1 MALASGP
8 MLCYIAAMNAEHPG
22 ERIAKVIAR
31 AGRASRRDAERLIQE
46 GRVAVNGE
54 TLASPAR
61 NVTPQDVV
69 TVDGVPLAA
78 PARTRL
84 FRFHKPDRTI
94 TAARD
99 PEGRRTIYDVLPKE
113 LPRLMP
119 VGRLDWSSE
128 GLLLLTNDG
137 ELKRHLELPATAW
150 IRRYRVRA
158 FGDPPDAETIARL
171 AKGIT
176 IEGIAYDRIETAIE
190 RRQGGNVWL
199 SMSLREGKNREIRRV
214 LAHIG
219 LQVNRL
225 IRVSY
230 GPFLLGQLQPG
241 AVEEVPPKVIREQVG
256 GDFARAPERR

>member
-1 MALASGP
+1 MS
-8 MLCYIAAMNAEHPG
+8 EDHPG

-31 AGRASRRDAERLIQE
+31 AGRASRRDAERMIAE
-46 GRVAVNGE
+46 GRVSVNGE
-54 TLASPAR
+54 KLASPAR
-61 NVTPQDVV
+61 NVTPDDVV
-69 TVDGVPLAA
+69 VIDGVPLAA

-84 FRFHKPDRTI
+84 FRFHKPERTI

-99 PEGRRTIYDVLPKE
+99 PEGRQTIYDVLPKE

-158 FGDPPDAETIARL
+158 FGEPPGEATIALL
-171 AKGIT
+171 AKGISM
-176 IEGIAYDRIETAIE
+176 EGVSYGPIETLVE

-225 IRVSY
+225 IRVAY
-230 GPFLLGQLQPG
+230 GPFQLGQLRLG
-241 AVEEVPPKVIREQVG
+241 EVEEVAPKVIREQIG
-256 GDFARAPERR
+256 AGFAKPAPRR

>member
-1 MALASGP
+1 MSD
-8 MLCYIAAMNAEHPG
+8 EHPG

-31 AGRASRRDAERLIQE
+31 AGKASRRDAERLIAE
-46 GRVAVNGE
+46 GRVSVNGE
-54 TLASPAR
+54 KLTSAAR
-61 NVTPQDVV
+61 NVTPQD
-69 TVDGVPLAA
+69 TITIDGVPVGP

-84 FRFHKPDRTI
+84 FRFHKPDSTI

-99 PEGRRTIYDVLPKE
+99 PEGRRTIYDVLPRE
-113 LPRLMP
+113 LPRVMP

-158 FGDPPDAETIARL
+158 FGDPPNERTIAQL

-176 IEGIAYDRIETAIE
+176 VEGVHYDAIDTAIE
-190 RRQGGNVWL
+190 RQQGGNVWL
-199 SMSLREGKNREIRRV
+199 TMALREGKNREIRRV

-225 IRVSY
+225 IRTAY
-230 GPFLLGQLQPG
+230 GPFQLGHLAPG
-241 AVEEVPPKVIREQVG
+241 AVEEVPPKIVREQIG
-256 GDFARAPERR
+256 GDFAKPAPRH

>member
-1 MALASGP
+1 MPLAAGAP
-8 MLCYIAAMNAEHPG
+8 LCYMRAMDQEHPG

-31 AGRASRRDAERLIQE
+31 SGRASRRDAERLVAE
-46 GRVAVNGE
+46 GRVSVNGE
-54 TLASPAR
+54 VLSSPAR
-61 NVTPQDVV
+61 NVTAQDVV
-69 TVDGVPLAA
+69 AIDGVPLAA

-84 FRFHKPDRTI
+84 FRFHKPDRCI

-99 PEGRRTIYDVLPKE
+99 PEGRRTIYDVLPRE

-119 VGRLDWSSE
+119 VGRLDWNSE

-158 FGDPPDAETIARL
+158 FGDPPDAATIARL
-171 AKGIT
+171 SKGIE
-176 IEGIAYDRIETAIE
+176 IDGVRYDGIETAID

-199 SMSLREGKNREIRRV
+199 TMALREGKNREIRRV

-225 IRVSY
+225 IRVAY
-230 GPFLLGQLQPG
+230 GPFQLGQLRLG
-241 AVEEVPPKVIREQVG
+241 EVEEVAPKVIREQIG
-256 GDFARAPERR
+256 AGFAKPAPRR